1 MMEMAQFTAY
11 GLINGALYGMVALG
25 LALAYGIMGYL
36 NVAQG
41 HLILLG
47 AYGSFWLFR
56 IWGVDPFLSIPIVMA
71 ALFAVGVI
79 LYMAVYS
86 WLLKFSVIGRLKSSL
101 LISFGLMLVFEN
113 IAILLW
119 TADERAVTTFYSGMV
134 IDISGLRLPF
144 IGLGTIAL
152 AILIVIALHMFLT
165 RTYFGK
171 AIRATAQ
178 DWEAAQLMG
187 INVARTY
194 LFSFALSVCI
204 AAPAAAVVSMRVIS
218 PGIGVEWTN
227 YGLVLVILAGVG
239 NINAILP
246 AGLIIGLIETI
257 SVYFVGAPYTGMAGL
272 VAFVLVLLFRPQG
285 LFRGRGAL

>member
-1 MMEMAQFTAY
+1 MEMAQLTTY

-25 LALAYGIMGYL
+25 LALAFGIMGYL
-36 NVAQG
+36 NIAHG
-41 HLILLG
+41 HLIILG

-56 IWGVDPFLSIPIVMA
+56 IWGVDPFLSIPMMMV
-71 ALFAVGVI
+71 ALFAIGVI
-79 LYMAVYS
+79 LYIVVYS
-86 WLLKFSVIGRLKSSL
+86 WLLKFPVIGRLKSSL

-119 TADERAVTTFYSGMV
+119 TADERAVTLFYSGKV
-134 IDISGLRLPF
+134 IDISGLRLPY
-144 IGLGTIAL
+144 IGLATIAL
-152 AILIVIALHMFLT
+152 AIIVVVALHMFLT
-165 RTYFGK
+165 KTYFGK

-178 DWEAAQLMG
+178 DWEAAWLMG

-194 LFSFALSVCI
+194 LFSFALAVGI
-204 AAPAAAVVSMRVIS
+204 AAPAAAVISMRVFS
-218 PGIGVEWTN
+218 PGIGVEWAN

-246 AGLIIGLIETI
+246 AGLLLGLIEAI

-272 VAFVLVLLFRPQG
+272 VVFVLVLLFKPQG
-285 LFRGRGAL
+285 LFRGRAAL

>member
-1 MMEMAQFTAY
+1 MEIIQFAAY

-41 HLILLG
+41 HLIILG
-47 AYGSFWLFR
+47 AYGSYWLFR
-56 IWGVDPFLSIPIVMA
+56 IWGIDPFLSIPILMV
-71 ALFAVGVI
+71 ALFIIGII
-79 LYMAVYS
+79 LYSGVYS
-86 WLLKFSVIGRLKSSL
+86 WLLKFTVINRLKSSL
-101 LISFGLMLVFEN
+101 LISFGLMLILEN

-119 TADERAVTTFYSGMV
+119 TADERAVTTVYSGKV
-134 IDISGLRLPF
+134 IDLSGLRLPY

-152 AILIVIALHMFLT
+152 AILVVLALNIFLT
-165 RTYFGK
+165 KTYFGK

-178 DWEAAQLMG
+178 DWEASQLMG

-194 LFSFALSVCI
+194 LVSFGFSILI
-204 AAPAAAVVSMRVIS
+204 AAPAATVISMRVIS

-246 AGLIIGLIETI
+246 AGLLLGLIEAI

-272 VAFVLVLLFRPQG
+272 VVFVLVLLFRPQG
-285 LFRGRGAL
+285 LFRGRASL

>member
-1 MMEMAQFTAY
+1 MDIIQFATY

-25 LALAYGIMGYL
+25 LSLAYGIMGYL

-41 HLILLG
+41 HVIILG
-47 AYGSFWLFR
+47 AYGTYWLFR
-56 IWGVDPFLSIPIVMA
+56 SWGVDPFVSIPILMG
-71 ALFAVGVI
+71 ALFIIGAI

-86 WLLKFSVIGRLKSSL
+86 WLLKFPVIDRLKSSL

-119 TADERAVTTFYSGMV
+119 TADERAVTTFYSGRV
-134 IDISGLRLPF
+134 IDISGVRLPY

-152 AILIVIALHMFLT
+152 AIIVVLALHLFLSK
-165 RTYFGK
+165 TYFGK

-178 DWEAAQLMG
+178 DWEASQLMG

-194 LFSFALSVCI
+194 LVSFALSILI
-204 AAPAAAVVSMRVIS
+204 AAPAAAVISMRVIS
-218 PGIGVEWTN
+218 PGIGVEWSN

-246 AGLIIGLIETI
+246 AGFLLGLIEAV
-257 SVYFVGAPYTGMAGL
+257 SVYLVGAPYTGMAGL
-272 VAFVLVLLFRPQG
+272 VVFVLVLLFRPQG
-285 LFRGRGAL
+285 LFRGRAAL

>member
-1 MMEMAQFTAY
+1 MEMAQFTTY

-41 HLILLG
+41 HLIILG

-71 ALFAVGVI
+71 ALFAVGLI
-79 LYMAVYS
+79 LYVSVYS

-101 LISFGLMLVFEN
+101 LISFGLMLVIEN
-113 IAILLW
+113 IAIVLW

-152 AILIVIALHMFLT
+152 AIIVVAALNIFLT
-165 RTYFGK
+165 KTYFGK

-194 LFSFALSVCI
+194 LFSFALTVCI
-204 AAPAAAVVSMRVIS
+204 AAPAAAVISMRVIS
-218 PGIGVEWTN
+218 PGVGVEWTN

-246 AGLIIGLIETI
+246 AGLLIGLIEAV
-257 SVYFVGAPYTGMAGL
+257 SVYLVGAPYTGMAGL
-272 VAFVLVLLFRPQG
+272 VAFVLVLLFRPRG

>member
-1 MMEMAQFTAY
+1 MEIIQFVAY

-41 HLILLG
+41 HLIVIG
-47 AYGSFWLFR
+47 AYGSYWLFR
-56 IWGVDPFLSIPIVMA
+56 IWKVDPFLSIPLLMA
-71 ALFAVGVI
+71 ALFAVGVL
-79 LYMAVYS
+79 LYLTVYS
-86 WLLKFSVIGRLKSSL
+86 GLLKFPIVDRLKSSL
-101 LISFGLMLVFEN
+101 LISFGLMLAFEN
-113 IAILLW
+113 VAILLW
-119 TADERAVTTFYSGMV
+119 TADERAVTTFYSGKV
-134 IDISGLRLPF
+134 IDVSGLRLPY

-152 AILIVIALHMFLT
+152 ALVVVLALQLFLSKT
-165 RTYFGK
+165 FFGK

-178 DWEAAQLMG
+178 DWEASQLMG

-194 LFSFALSVCI
+194 LVSFALSVLI
-204 AAPAAAVVSMRVIS
+204 TAPAAVVISMRVIS

-246 AGLIIGLIETI
+246 AGLFLGLIEAV

-272 VAFVLVLLFRPQG
+272 LVFVLVLLFKPRG
-285 LFRGRGAL
+285 LFRGRASL

>member
-1 MMEMAQFTAY
+1 MDILQFAIY

-25 LALAYGIMGYL
+25 LSLAYGIMGYL

-41 HLILLG
+41 HLIILG
-47 AYGSFWLFR
+47 AYGSYLLFR
-56 IWGVDPFLSIPIVMA
+56 IWEVDPFLSIPILMIL
-71 ALFAVGVI
+71 LFILGVV

-86 WLLKFSVIGRLKSSL
+86 WLLKFPVISRLKSSL

-119 TADERAVTTFYSGMV
+119 TADERAVTTFYSGKV
-134 IDISGLRLPF
+134 LVLSGLRLPY

-152 AILIVIALHMFLT
+152 AIVVVVALHLFLT
-165 RTYFGK
+165 KTYFGK

-178 DWEAAQLMG
+178 DWEASQLMG

-194 LFSFALSVCI
+194 LVSFALSILI
-204 AAPAAAVVSMRVIS
+204 AAPAATVISMRVIS

-246 AGLIIGLIETI
+246 AGLFLGLIEAI
-257 SVYFVGAPYTGMAGL
+257 SVYLVGAPYTGMAGL
-272 VAFVLVLLFRPQG
+272 LVFVLVLLFKPQG
-285 LFRGRGAL
+285 LFRGRASL